1 VNERFFGSKGV
12 SESPYSGT
20 LGIYGDEAWAWNAKK
35 QDPPGGQQFSS
46 SGVFHDNLE
55 QADPEKKK
63 AFVESIL
70 SKNYHNQA
78 ATGAESALSAMLG
91 RQAAYTG
98 KTMDWEDLVS
108 SQEVLDPGIDLNQF
122 A

>member
-1 VNERFFGSKGV
+1 
-12 SESPYSGT
+12 
-20 LGIYGDEAWAWNAKK
+20 
-35 QDPPGGQQFSS
+35 
-46 SGVFHDNLE
+46 DNLE

-63 AFVESIL
+63 AFVESVL

-98 KTMDWEDLVS
+98 RCTTWEELLS
-108 SQEVLDPGIDLNQF
+108 SEEVWDPKIDLHQF